1 MVRAVGAKRELRRCG
16 SRYCWLNMRFGFF
29 RKTSKVSWEVH
40 KWNLWYFWSL
50 SIIVPQESA
59 FWASWF
65 YRGRAMMGLSTP
77 PGGLPFVEEVTMP
90 LVDQGLCSEV
100 DGWESFGW
108 NIFYSYHT
116 HIMCT
121 NTSRT
126 WFHLDEN
133 LGPNRACWTPR
144 LS

>member
-1 MVRAVGAKRELRRCG
+1 
-16 SRYCWLNMRFGFF
+16 
-29 RKTSKVSWEVH
+29 
-40 KWNLWYFWSL
+40 
-50 SIIVPQESA
+50 
-59 FWASWF
+59 
-65 YRGRAMMGLSTP
+65 MMGLSTP

-126 WFHLDEN
+126 
-133 LGPNRACWTPR
+133 
-144 LS
+144 